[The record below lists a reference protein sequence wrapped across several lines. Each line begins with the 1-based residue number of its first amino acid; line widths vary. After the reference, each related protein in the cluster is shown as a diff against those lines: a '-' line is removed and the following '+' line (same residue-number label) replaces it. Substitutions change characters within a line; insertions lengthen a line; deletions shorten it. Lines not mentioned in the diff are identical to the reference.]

1 MPADNRST
9 PPPLYRSGQALRK
22 YTLIAIALSY
32 MALLVLLPLFNI
44 FYQAFAK
51 GISAFWTAITTPEAT
66 HAAKLTLFILVIVV
80 PLNTLFGIAAAWFLV
95 RRNSWR
101 SWPLSFLLDIP
112 LTVSPII
119 LGLFVVMVYSSTVGL
134 LAPLTAM
141 LSDKYGFNIIYAWP
155 GLVIAS
161 LLVSLP
167 FVAKEIIPTL
177 QALDSSQEQVAASLG
192 ATPWQ
197 TFWRVTFPAIRWS
210 ILYGIVICAGKTV
223 GDFGAVSV
231 VSGRIIGETNTLT
244 LYIER
249 EYMDYETV
257 PAFAAAVLLTLVALT
272 TLALQLILK
281 KLAYEP
287 SENSDD

>member
-1 MPADNRST
+1 MPAENHPT
-9 PPPLYRSGQALRK
+9 PPPLYRSGHALRK
-22 YTLIAIALSY
+22 YTLMLIGLGY
-32 MALLVLLPLFNI
+32 MAIMVALPLVNI

-51 GISAFWTAITTPEAT
+51 GFTEFWNAVSTPQAQ
-66 HAAKLTLFILVIVV
+66 HAAKLTLLILVIVV
-80 PLNTLFGIAAAWFLV
+80 PLNTLFGIAAAWLLV
-95 RRNSWR
+95 RKKSWR
-101 SWPLSFLLDIP
+101 SWPLNFFLDIP

-119 LGLFVVMVYSSTVGL
+119 LGLFIVMVYSPTVGL
-134 LAPLTAM
+134 LAPVIEKTGLT
-141 LSDKYGFNIIYAWP
+141 IIFAWP
-155 GLVIAS
+155 GLVLAS

-177 QALDSSQEQVAASLG
+177 ESLDSSQEQVAASLG

-231 VSGRIIGETNTLT
+231 VSGKIIGQTNTLT

-257 PAFAAAVLLTLVALT
+257 PAFAAAALLTLVALG
-272 TLALQLILK
+272 TLGLQLILK

-287 SENSDD
+287 QENSDN

>member
-1 MPADNRST
+1 MPAEGRPT
-9 PPPLYRSGQALRK
+9 PPPLYRTGHTLRK
-22 YTLIAIALSY
+22 YTLMLIGLGY
-32 MALLVLLPLFNI
+32 MAIMVILPLINI

-51 GISAFWTAITTPEAT
+51 GFTEFFNAISTP
-66 HAAKLTLFILVIVV
+66 HALHAVKLTLLILVTVV
-80 PLNTLFGIAAAWFLV
+80 PLNTFFGIAAAWLLA
-95 RRNSWR
+95 RKKSWR
-101 SWPLSFLLDIP
+101 SWVLNFFLDIP

-119 LGLFVVMVYSSTVGL
+119 LGLFVVMVYSPTVGL
-134 LAPLTAM
+134 LAPLIEKTGAT
-141 LSDKYGFNIIYAWP
+141 IIFAWP
-155 GLVIAS
+155 GLIIAS

-167 FVAKEIIPTL
+167 FVAKEILPTL
-177 QALDSSQEQVAASLG
+177 ETLDTSQEQVAASLG

-210 ILYGIVICAGKTV
+210 ILYGVVICAGKTV

-231 VSGRIIGETNTLT
+231 VSGKIIGQTNTLT

-257 PAFAAAVLLTLVALT
+257 PAFAASALLTLVAVG
-272 TLALQLILK
+272 TLILQLILR

-287 SENSDD
+287 GDDADK